1 MRNRRL
7 GCRSRRHN
15 ASRTA
20 TPNCDVKGRDE
31 MPIDQNSLGAHVAAQ
46 MEAIEADYA
55 DTDAQIGTIVTIV
68 EVLSQERGSDVR
80 VRPSDPRVHAT
91 LGILRWAETLTIASA
106 TQAGGGAE

>member
-1 MRNRRL
+1 
-7 GCRSRRHN
+7 
-15 ASRTA
+15 
-20 TPNCDVKGRDE
+20 

-106 TQAGGGAE
+106 TQSAAGRWSSARRSRVPHQVTLDNACYVNKLME